1 MDADKT
7 KHRIREYLS
16 RELGDERDQKI
27 QAIENVSRVGE
38 YHGLEI
44 WKADLIFADHQ
55 TSLWVIPE
63 PAMNYY
69 IHRGGESDDETRFGS
84 PEDAATFQIGVMRI
98 LQLKQG
104 RGDSKPRQL
113 SREKGSVEEILRVGQ
128 NAQVSGLA
136 ERIVDRFLAH
146 GSVELETLGAGA
158 LNQAVK
164 AVAKARQAIERDGYA
179 LAIVPELA
187 QAALGQGSQTVVRL
201 RVVNL
206 ES

>member
-1 MDADKT
+1 M
-7 KHRIREYLS
+7 
-16 RELGDERDQKI
+16 
-27 QAIENVSRVGE
+27 
-38 YHGLEI
+38 
-44 WKADLIFADHQ
+44 
-55 TSLWVIPE
+55 P
-63 PAMNYY
+63 
-69 IHRGGESDDETRFGS
+69 
-84 PEDAATFQIGVMRI
+84 
-98 LQLKQG
+98 
-104 RGDSKPRQL
+104 
-113 SREKGSVEEILRVGQ
+113 
-128 NAQVSGLA
+128 QVSGLA